1 MIFLHHYQREDNIK
15 TFSRKKLLENLAY
28 YLHKDQ
34 NDITL
39 NFNENGKP
47 MADGVYF
54 SISHCGKNAVQVFC
68 KNTEVGIDIE
78 YRNHKR
84 PFLKLAQRYYHKVEY
99 NQLAQLPSEDA
110 INLFYNLWT
119 AKEAVCKA
127 QGGRLWYYLADNYLT
142 KNLNLSPVIK
152 GLNLHFLNTLP
163 NFSLCIATTD
173 TFDNINY
180 V

>member
-68 KNTEVGIDIE
+68 KNTEVG
-78 YRNHKR
+78 HSCG
-84 PFLKLAQRYYHKVEY
+84 AM
-99 NQLAQLPSEDA
+99 A
-110 INLFYNLWT
+110 
-119 AKEAVCKA
+119 
-127 QGGRLWYYLADNYLT
+127 
-142 KNLNLSPVIK
+142 LSNGMVTPVHRRCQA
-152 GLNLHFLNTLP
+152 NER
-163 NFSLCIATTD
+163 SWC
-173 TFDNINY
+173 
-180 V
+180 